1 MDQNKIKKEQMELE
15 NEIERLEISNK
26 KLKYENAL
34 EKSFKEVQK
43 GSINKY
49 TDTYDVLV
57 LIHVYSIKFLE
68 ELEKDGL
75 LKWEKLNSEYTI
87 T

>member
-26 KLKYENAL
+26 KLRYENAL

-57 LIHVYSIKFLE
+57 LIHGYSIKFLE

-75 LKWEKLNSEYTI
+75 LK
-87 T
+87 

>member
-26 KLKYENAL
+26 KLRYENAL

-43 GSINKY
+43 GSINQY

-75 LKWEKLNSEYTI
+75 LK
-87 T
+87 

>member
-26 KLKYENAL
+26 KLRYENAL

-75 LKWEKLNSEYTI
+75 LK
-87 T
+87 

>member
-26 KLKYENAL
+26 KLRYENAL

-43 GSINKY
+43 GFINKY
-49 TDTYDVLV
+49 TDTDDVLV
-57 LIHVYSIKFLE
+57 LIHGYSIKFLE

-75 LKWEKLNSEYTI
+75 LK
-87 T
+87 